1 MNPDDLY
8 SKGMNLLEER
18 KFQNA
23 LSHFEQAL
31 IENPNNP
38 DILNGSWKRYQPEG
52 KYEKVSDNGNVLSY
66 VSIIK
71 IIPAKYEA
79 STRLARM

>member
-31 IENPNNP
+31 NVISATE
-38 DILNGSWKRYQPEG
+38 S
-52 KYEKVSDNGNVLSY
+52 VSMLEV
-66 VSIIK
+66 
-71 IIPAKYEA
+71 
-79 STRLARM
+79 R

>member
-23 LSHFEQAL
+23 LSHFEQAFD
-31 IENPNNP
+31 PR
-38 DILNGSWKRYQPEG
+38 D
-52 KYEKVSDNGNVLSY
+52 KY
-66 VSIIK
+66 
-71 IIPAKYEA
+71 A
-79 STRLARM
+79 S

>member
-38 DILNGSWKRYQPEG
+38 DKRQGSSPKFG
-52 KYEKVSDNGNVLSY
+52 
-66 VSIIK
+66 
-71 IIPAKYEA
+71 
-79 STRLARM
+79 

>member
-38 DILNGSWKRYQPEG
+38 DILNGKGAALRSLGRYDDALECFNKSLQIDPRD
-52 KYEKVSDNGNVLSY
+52 KY
-66 VSIIK
+66 
-71 IIPAKYEA
+71 A
-79 STRLARM
+79 S